1 MNDKV
6 CTVKSSIA
14 VLSLNPAVDMTYEIP
29 FLLKNQKAHA
39 VSMRYDPGGNG
50 INVGRA
56 LKKLQI
62 FADNYCVIAGEM
74 GQLLQHLL
82 TEELD
87 AVDYEIVIGETRVN
101 NTIIELSSEPS
112 AVITQYE
119 VSGIGPDIP
128 EQQLNQLLDRFLD
141 FDNDGIAVITGA
153 LQQSIPTTLYAEL
166 IDKVNL
172 KGGRAIV
179 DTHGE
184 TLKLAVKARP
194 YLIKPNLHEL
204 EVLLNKPL
212 QGIESIAFEARL
224 LQRSGIEWVCVSL
237 GDSGAILTNS
247 ENSYYVQSPQVEVV
261 CSVGAGDSMVAALA
275 ASLACGHSADA
286 ALKLG
291 VACATATV
299 IQPGTVLFSSAD
311 MQTFYE
317 KIQVMKLDI

>member
-1 MNDKV
+1 MKDRV
-6 CTVKSSIA
+6 CDVKSSIS

-39 VSMRYDPGGNG
+39 ISMRYDPGGNG

-62 FADNYCVIAGEM
+62 LAHNYCVIAGEM

-82 TEELD
+82 AEELD
-87 AVDYEIVIGETRVN
+87 VVDYEIVDGETRVN
-101 NTIIELSSEPS
+101 NTIIEVPSES
-112 AVITQYE
+112 KAVNTQYE

-128 EQQLNQLLDRFLD
+128 EKQLDQLLGRFLN
-141 FDNDGIAVITGA
+141 FSHGGLAVITGS

-166 IDKVNL
+166 IDRVNV

-204 EVLLNKPL
+204 EVLLNKSLPNL
-212 QGIESIAFEARL
+212 EFVAYEARL

-237 GDSGAILTNS
+237 GETGALLTNS
-247 ENSYYVQSPQVEVV
+247 ENSYYVQSPEVDVV
-261 CSVGAGDSMVAALA
+261 CSVGAGDSMVAALV
-275 ASLACGHSADA
+275 ASLACEHSADE
-286 ALKLG
+286 ALRLS

-299 IQPGTVLFSSAD
+299 IQPGTALFSSAD
-311 MQTFYE
+311 MKTFYE
-317 KIQVMKLDI
+317 KILVRKLDI